1 MLRPVYPTMTTGMS
15 CSVLRALIV
24 YVVVLLLPAAGRAGV
39 GGGDGLARRVRCS
52 WRDRVPLP
60 HPGQGDRSCEPFR
73 LECRLSV

>member
-1 MLRPVYPTMTTGMS
+1 VET
-15 CSVLRALIV
+15 VLRALIV
-24 YVVVLLLPAAGRAGV
+24 YVVVLPLAAGRTGV

-60 HPGQGDRSCEPFR
+60 HPGQEDRSCEPFR

>member
-1 MLRPVYPTMTTGMS
+1 MA

-52 WRDRVPLP
+52 WRDRAPLP
-60 HPGQGDRSCEPFR
+60 HPGQGPF
-73 LECRLSV
+73 L